1 MELFGDILIEK
12 GSDIDFNLL
21 RKLIKRPFI
30 KPRFRIS
37 VLNPDET
44 IAYVIP
50 ENDIP
55 ENGISYTEQY
65 QNGQRRNITLQLIN
79 KNGKYTPSINGI
91 WLTTKFRFDI
101 GLVAKENIIW
111 FPKGIYVMGDVSLV
125 DEGANNTVTIQL
137 KDKYAIFEG
146 KMGTLEDAYEVEVG
160 STIEEAIQGVL
171 NFSLGNG
178 YIFDY
183 KPIIYD
189 PSFLG
194 AKTQSTIRV
203 EEGGNLGQ
211 VIEALATQI
220 SAEYYYNTIGNLCF
234 FPINVTVNDDAKP
247 VVWTFERLN
256 KEINNLS
263 LNYKNEEVV
272 NVVKVVGDNIDNGI
286 HAAVVTNENPASPIC
301 IQQIGRRA
309 APKFTEANVWNDDLA
324 YDLARYYLRLRSFV
338 SIDFGCSVGFNP
350 VLAVNNIVEVE
361 NDFVSLKREKLLIT
375 SLSYASPDGIMSLKL
390 CNTSELPYS
399 MK

>member
-1 MELFGDILIEK
+1 MELFGDVLIEQ
-12 GSDIDFNLL
+12 GSEIDFENLRRVL
-21 RKLIKRPFI
+21 KRSFI
-30 KPRFRIS
+30 QPRFRIS

-44 IAYVIP
+44 VDYVIP
-50 ENDIP
+50 DEDIP
-55 ENGISYTEQY
+55 ENGISYTESY

-79 KNGKYTPSINGI
+79 EKGKYTPSINGI
-91 WLTTKFRFDI
+91 WLTTKFRLDI
-101 GLVAKENIIW
+101 GLVTKKTIVW

-125 DEGANNTVTIQL
+125 DQDSNNTVTIQL

-160 STIEEAIQGVL
+160 SNIEEAVQGVL

-183 KPIIYD
+183 QPIIFD

-194 AKTQSTIRV
+194 AKTQNTIRV

-211 VIEALATQI
+211 IIEALATQI
-220 SAEYYYNTIGNLCF
+220 SAEYYYNNLGNLCF
-234 FPINVTVNDDAKP
+234 YPINVTVNDDAKP
-247 VVWTFERLN
+247 VIWTFEKINR
-256 KEINNLS
+256 EVNNLS

-286 HAAVVTNENPASPIC
+286 HAAIVTNENPASPIC

-309 APKFTEANVWNDDLA
+309 APKFTEANIWNDDLA

-338 SIDFGCSVGFNP
+338 SIDFGCTVSFNP
-350 VLAVNNIVEVE
+350 ILTVNNIVEIE
-361 NDFVSLKREKLLIT
+361 NDFIGLRREKLLLT
-375 SLSYASPDGIMSLKL
+375 SISYSSPDGTMSLKL
-390 CNTSELPYS
+390 CNTSELPQNT
-399 MK
+399 K